1 MISLTSDGDYFF
13 SKMDYQ
19 LISRLEY
26 FKILTNASIRTLEN
40 LEIIAPRIIW
50 QIESADFFTN
60 WTIRKL
66 YCLKILV
73 NARI

>member
-26 FKILTNASIRTLEN
+26 FKILTNAGIQTSEN
-40 LEIIAPRIIW
+40 L
-50 QIESADFFTN
+50 
-60 WTIRKL
+60 
-66 YCLKILV
+66 
-73 NARI
+73 